1 MCTLVILRRPEHDWP
16 VVIGANRDEMI
27 DRPAKPPGRHWPD
40 RAEIVAGLDL
50 LAGGSWLG
58 VNDWGVAA
66 AVLNRHGSLGP
77 AAGLR
82 SRGEL
87 VLEALDHAD
96 AVDAA
101 AALSDLDPAAYRSF
115 NLIVADNR
123 DAFWLRHAG
132 DRPDR
137 GASGAGRAVDHR
149 RRRSRRTDNAA
160 ARAGAAALSPPRRRP
175 TPIAGTGRHGRRCSA
190 TTPCRRA
197 NRTTAALR
205 FRTPRGFATVSSALI
220 ALPAA
225 PSPERPHGL
234 PLCRLAARADARG
247 ATSTCVESALYQPIR
262 SEDRHR

>member
-27 DRPAKPPGRHWPD
+27 DRPAEPPGRHWPD

-77 AAGLR
+77 ADGVR

-123 DAFWLRHAG
+123 DAFWLRHTGADRIEVRPIPDGLSIIAAG
-132 DRPDR
+132 DLDELMTPRLRLARPRFAAAPPPDPDR
-137 GASGAGRAVDHR
+137 DDWTAWEQLLG
-149 RRRSRRTDNAA
+149 DNTA
-160 ARAGAAALSPPRRRP
+160 PPGMP
-175 TPIAGTGRHGRRCSA
+175 AD
-190 TTPCRRA
+190 
-197 NRTTAALR
+197 AALR
-205 FRTPRGFATVSSALI
+205 FRTPRGFATVSSALV
-220 ALPAA
+220 ALPAD
-225 PSPERPHGL
+225 PSPERRTVFRHAAWL
-234 PLCRLAARADARG
+234 P
-247 ATSTCVESALYQPIR
+247 QPTPWR
-262 SEDRHR
+262 SVG